1 MKMKLKT
8 TKLLKCY
15 SLTPIFIFLL
25 LFSSFAQNNNFNL
38 LGKVID
44 EKTQFPLGG
53 ATIEI
58 KGAYHEV
65 IAGNDGE
72 FIIKTETKFPFI
84 LIVSYVGYESKEITV
99 TNSEITVTN
108 SQKVIVGL
116 SETKNKELN
125 EVVVMGYGTQRRKDV
140 TGLSCNCSKR

>member
-53 ATIEI
+53 ATLEI

-99 TNSEITVTN
+99 TNS
-108 SQKVIVGL
+108 QKVIVGL
-116 SETKNKELN
+116 SEDKK
-125 EVVVMGYGTQRRKDV
+125 
-140 TGLSCNCSKR
+140 